1 MNWIQRDPLL
11 RCNDWRP
18 DSRRRER
25 SASITFDLEEE
36 RRGRMEEEE
45 RRSELRR
52 RNSKK
57 EKRTAVKEDKA
68 TRTTRRAES
77 PERGLGRSKSVGSI
91 AVKQEEEQDA
101 GSLSMWSCRRYGEI
115 SFAMKIL
122 PPFQVHTGKPTARD
136 NLPCLRR
143 KQTLLNWR
151 H

>member
-1 MNWIQRDPLL
+1 MRDDKKGEVNWIQRDPLL

-57 EKRTAVKEDKA
+57 EKRTTAVKEEKT
-68 TRTTRRAES
+68 TRTTRRVES
-77 PERGLGRSKSVGSI
+77 PERGMGMRSKSVGAI
-91 AVKQEEEQDA
+91 VVKQQEEEQDS
-101 GSLSMWSCRRYGEI
+101 GSLSMWSCRRY
-115 SFAMKIL
+115 
-122 PPFQVHTGKPTARD
+122 V
-136 NLPCLRR
+136 
-143 KQTLLNWR
+143 
-151 H
+151 

>member
-1 MNWIQRDPLL
+1 MNWIQKISAF

-57 EKRTAVKEDKA
+57 EKRTPAVNKEEKRM
-68 TRTTRRAES
+68 TSRRERES
-77 PERGLGRSKSVGSI
+77 PERLMGMRSKSVGAI
-91 AVKQEEEQDA
+91 VVKQEEEQDA
-101 GSLSMWSCRRYGEI
+101 GSLSMWSCRRY
-115 SFAMKIL
+115 KN
-122 PPFQVHTGKPTARD
+122 Q
-136 NLPCLRR
+136 
-143 KQTLLNWR
+143 
-151 H
+151 

>member
-1 MNWIQRDPLL
+1 ML

-57 EKRTAVKEDKA
+57 EKRTTAVKEEKS
-68 TRTTRRAES
+68 TRVTTRRVES
-77 PERGLGRSKSVGSI
+77 PERVMGTRSKSVGAI
-91 AVKQEEEQDA
+91 VVKQEEEQDP
-101 GSLSMWSCRRYGEI
+101 GSLSMWSCRR
-115 SFAMKIL
+115 
-122 PPFQVHTGKPTARD
+122 
-136 NLPCLRR
+136 
-143 KQTLLNWR
+143 
-151 H
+151 